1 MTLVVFFLFLSCWW
15 AMTFVGLVVVARYL
29 ALTVLRWCDWRRA
42 RQDFPRARV
51 VETEEPTPLTDAV
64 MSWVLG
70 VEMGLVVVI
79 WVWSFLM
86 FGL

>member
-15 AMTFVGLVVVARYL
+15 AMTLVGIVVVARYL

-42 RQDFPRARV
+42 RRNFARARV
-51 VETEEPTPLTDAV
+51 VKTEDPRSLTGMLLDWA
-64 MSWVLG
+64 WG
-70 VEMGLVVVI
+70 FEMGLVAVV